1 MRQIIKLT
9 TGIRSKLIIKIYK
22 KWLKKN
28 EKVLD
33 IGCGDGILS
42 SIIIKNTNINLTGCD
57 VSNYLKIKIPF
68 VMMKDTEKLPFKD
81 KSFDT
86 VMLNDVLHHISFIN
100 QENILKESVRVAEK
114 IMIFE
119 VEPTLIGKLSD
130 FMINKFHSIG
140 MPVPLT
146 FRNKTDWQKLFEKLN
161 VKTHYIKPGRP
172 FLYPFKHQAFLLTSI
187 NEKK

>member
-1 MRQIIKLT
+1 MSKITEFT
-9 TGIRSKLIIKIYK
+9 TDIRSRLLISIYK
-22 KWLKKN
+22 AWLKKN

-42 SIIIKNTNINLTGCD
+42 SIIIKNTNIRLTGCD
-57 VSNYLKIKIPF
+57 ISNYLKIKIPF
-68 VMMKDTEKLPFKD
+68 VLMKSSGKLPFED

-86 VMLNDVLHHISFIN
+86 VMLNDVLHHISFQD
-100 QENILKESVRVAEK
+100 QENILKEAIRVAQK
-114 IMIFE
+114 ILIFE
-119 VEPTLIGKLSD
+119 VEPTLSGMISD
-130 FMINKFHSIG
+130 YIINKFHNIN

-146 FRNKTDWQKLFEKLN
+146 FRTKTDWQRLFEKLN
-161 VKTHYIKPGRP
+161 LKALYIKPDCP